1 MIILDT
7 NVVSEPMKPSGSP
20 SVQAWL
26 DRQPAENLYLT
37 ATSLAELL
45 VGIEILHDGK
55 RKKQLSVAL
64 NSLMTKLFGTRI
76 VPFDQAAA
84 LTYALLMARAR
95 VAGRVLSL
103 ADGQMAAIAESRHF
117 VVATRDTTPFNAVG
131 LPVINPWT
139 A

>member
-20 SVQAWL
+20 AVQAWL
-26 DRQPAENLYLT
+26 DRHPAENLYLT

-55 RKKQLSVAL
+55 RKKQLAAAL
-64 NSLMTKLFGTRI
+64 RSLMIKLFGTRI
-76 VPFDQAAA
+76 LPFDQAAA
-84 LTYALLMARAR
+84 LTYAPLMARAR
-95 VAGRVLSL
+95 ATGRILSL
-103 ADGQMAAIAESRHF
+103 ADGQIAAITESRHF
-117 VVATRDTTPFNAVG
+117 VVATRDTGPFRAIG
-131 LPVINPWT
+131 LQVIDPWT

>member
-20 SVQAWL
+20 AVQAWL
-26 DRQPAENLYLT
+26 DRHPAENLYLT

-55 RKKQLSVAL
+55 RKKQLAAAL
-64 NSLMTKLFGTRI
+64 RSLMSKLFGTRI
-76 VPFDQAAA
+76 LPFDQAAA
-84 LTYALLMARAR
+84 LSYASLMARAR
-95 VAGRVLSL
+95 AAGRILSL
-103 ADGQMAAIAESRHF
+103 ADGQIAAIAKSRHF
-117 VVATRDTTPFNAVG
+117 IVATRDTAPFNAIG
-131 LPVINPWT
+131 LQVINPWT